1 VAEGQYLL
9 SHPSERCREAR
20 HVAILEASGGLGDE
34 QIGKDYREGMARW
47 LLYRDKEECSL
58 AEMNVN
64 VPLSMEGERV
74 DG

>member
-1 VAEGQYLL
+1 
-9 SHPSERCREAR
+9 
-20 HVAILEASGGLGDE
+20 LEASGGLGDE